1 MRSLSRERK
10 LIKRIRKKGHHDA
23 ANELVSMYYTD
34 LLGYVKSKVS
44 DEELARDLTQE
55 IFIHML
61 ESIRSFDERKASF
74 RTWLYTIASHRMID
88 YFRSKAYQQ
97 AKKTRAI
104 DVDDRQ
110 SEDFTE
116 QLFRS
121 FEVER
126 ILEFL
131 QTFKESERQIVRG
144 KLLQGERFVDLADKL
159 NMPESTIKTKYYT
172 SLKRIK
178 DAWEVDDHDQ

>member
-1 MRSLSRERK
+1 
-10 LIKRIRKKGHHDA
+10 
-23 ANELVSMYYTD
+23 MYYTD